1 MCEDIVDK
9 VQKWKHVD
17 WGEEELALLSKRR
30 RTNVTAV
37 VHFTSSQ
44 LSLFRSRSF
53 WTWLKLV
60 VQTLQFVVAPREES
74 VEFFNSVVVLHMVTY

>member
-30 RTNVTAV
+30 RTNVAAV

-44 LSLFRSRSF
+44 LSLSLS
-53 WTWLKLV
+53 
-60 VQTLQFVVAPREES
+60 
-74 VEFFNSVVVLHMVTY
+74 

>member
-44 LSLFRSRSF
+44 LSLSF
-53 WTWLKLV
+53 
-60 VQTLQFVVAPREES
+60 VAALFE
-74 VEFFNSVVVLHMVTY
+74 LG